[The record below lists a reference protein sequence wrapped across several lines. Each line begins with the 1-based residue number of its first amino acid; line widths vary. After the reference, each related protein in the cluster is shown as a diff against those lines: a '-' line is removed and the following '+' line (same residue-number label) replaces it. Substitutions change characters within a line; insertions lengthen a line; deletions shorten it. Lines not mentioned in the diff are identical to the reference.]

1 MPLLHTVTDRAVDWE
16 LEHHIEERV
25 ERLVEEGWDPTEARA
40 EAERRFGPQQ
50 EYRNELLALERR
62 GATGRRMMGGMESC
76 LRDLRGALRNVRRH
90 PMFAGG
96 FVLTLALGL
105 GATTAIFSVVDAVV
119 LRPLPYVEPDRL
131 VEIWPAGWA
140 SGPPYMPSSEAPVV
154 AEQLDVLEAVAY
166 SHPMN
171 LVRTDGEPEELVALA
186 VSPDLD
192 AVLGVEAYRGRTF
205 GPDDVL
211 PGSERVVLLTHGYW
225 ERTGADP
232 ESVGSTIRLEGEPWT
247 VVGVLPADFKYPVSG
262 VYHLWIPIASDGTAA
277 GRTVSSPSPVGR
289 LRDGVRLA
297 DAQAR
302 ADQLAD
308 VLQAEMTRAAP
319 PTGGTGE
326 AGGAD
331 RAEPADWRV
340 LLREVGAERV
350 DERLLASLRMLSAAV
365 ALMLLLTIANA
376 TNLLLLRGEDR
387 RREWGV
393 RRALGASRLQ
403 VVRSALAET
412 LVLAALAGGASA
424 AIASTAL
431 SLLDG
436 VLPAGLM
443 FTSVHTMGVEG
454 RAVGFALVAALVA
467 GLATGIVPAARA
479 ARARSGR
486 GVVGSRASGRDR
498 RMSRLSDGLVVA
510 EVTISVTLLVGAG
523 LFLRSF
529 GAMMADDP
537 GFDAAR
543 VARADLAFPRYAYP
557 QAPDR
562 RRLLDVVSERLRA
575 LPGVEGVAVSVGAPP
590 SGGRLIAPDA
600 LYPAGEAPIEQPIRI
615 LSVDADDNFLGVL
628 GARLVEG
635 RALTNLDREAR
646 GVVIDRDLARHLFG
660 SRPAVGRRFSAR
672 AEDDPWTVVG
682 VVEELKLG
690 GIDDALTRFAMVQAI
705 DPERIGSFVSLTIR
719 ARDPAAAVAGVRRIV
734 RDVDPELPIRSLGG
748 GRELMTVT
756 ASQPRFV
763 MILLVSFAALATALG
778 AIGTYAVLAHA
789 VRQRRREIGIRIAL
803 GASSGTVQRHVLAGG
818 MTLAVVGIALGLGAS
833 LLLEG
838 VADGLLYGVAA
849 SDLWTKAGATLLML
863 TVAGLACW
871 LPARR
876 ATRVDPVR
884 VLNAE

>member
-25 ERLVEEGWDPTEARA
+25 ERLVEEGWDPMEARA
-40 EAERRFGPQQ
+40 EAERRFGPQRD
-50 EYRNELLALERR
+50 YRNELLALERR
-62 GATGRRMMGGMESC
+62 GATGRWMMGEIASG

-140 SGPPYMPSSEAPVV
+140 SGPPYMPNAEAPVV

-166 SHPMN
+166 SYPMN

-186 VSPDLD
+186 VSHDLD

-205 GPDDVL
+205 GPDDVV
-211 PGSERVVLLTHGYW
+211 PGSDRVVLLTHGYW

-247 VVGVLPADFKYPVSG
+247 VVGVLPADFKYPVRG

-308 VLQAEMTRAAP
+308 VLQAETTTTAP
-319 PTGGTGE
+319 PVGG
-326 AGGAD
+326 AGG
-331 RAEPADWRV
+331 ADWRV
-340 LLREVGAERV
+340 LLSEVGAERV

-365 ALMLLLTIANA
+365 ALMLLLTVANA

-393 RRALGASRLQ
+393 RRALGASRSQ

-454 RAVGFALVAALVA
+454 RAVGFAFVAALIT

-486 GVVGSRASGRDR
+486 GVAGSRASGRDR
-498 RMSRLSDGLVVA
+498 RTSRLSDGLVVA
-510 EVTISVTLLVGAG
+510 EVTLSVTLLVGAG

-537 GFDAAR
+537 GFDVAR
-543 VARADLAFPRYAYP
+543 IARADLAFPQYSYP

-660 SRPAVGRRFSAR
+660 SRPAVGRRFSAS
-672 AEDDPWTVVG
+672 AEEDPWTVVG

-690 GIDDALTRFAMVQAI
+690 GIDNALTRFAMVQAI

-719 ARDPAAAVAGVRRIV
+719 AREPAAAVAGVRRIV

-756 ASQPRFV
+756 VSQPRFV

-789 VRQRRREIGIRIAL
+789 VRQRRKEIGIRIAL

-818 MTLAVVGIALGLGAS
+818 IKLAGVGIALGLGAS
-833 LLLEG
+833 FLLGG

-863 TVAGLACW
+863 AVAGLACW
-871 LPARR
+871 VPARR